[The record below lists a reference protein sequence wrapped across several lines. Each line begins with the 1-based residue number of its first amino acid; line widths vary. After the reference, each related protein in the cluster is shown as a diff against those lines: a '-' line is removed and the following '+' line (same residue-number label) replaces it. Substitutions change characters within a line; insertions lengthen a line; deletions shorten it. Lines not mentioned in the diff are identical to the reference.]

1 MTETIA
7 PSVPGAEIVNGVA
20 YLPGPK
26 GNLRRVEN
34 IAAMDLAVHEQIYRM
49 IGYAQSLSA
58 EIARFK
64 AHSYSDLDALDA
76 LMAQEYGVTR
86 DPAALG
92 NRSYVSA
99 DGKYRVTIKITTP
112 QVAGPELQQAKAL
125 IDQIILEEGATA
137 SPVMAALVST
147 AFGVGKQG
155 KVDFSRLREL
165 RDLDVPDRR
174 WPEVR
179 RAITDGMKDGV
190 SKNYITFHRR
200 RANNGWDLIPLDM
213 AAVEIT
219 DDAFEHP
226 SLRREVEEA
235 QEAYRQMWDA
245 LDGLTDSR
253 TTCTYMDCTEV
264 VAGLVDQ
271 FNAIRTALATVDYLD
286 LDGLTNAEAVALVVA
301 TLNRHVEAGA
311 GQLLDKYVQQHPET
325 ADEEG

>member
-1 MTETIA
+1 MTVEIPVKTT
-7 PSVPGAEIVNGVA
+7 PGAEIVNGVA

-34 IAAMDLAVHEQIYRM
+34 IPAMDIVVHEQVYRM
-49 IGYAQSLSA
+49 IDYAKGLSA

-200 RANNGWDLIPLDM
+200 RANTGWDLIPLDM

-226 SLRREVEEA
+226 SLRRQVEELQA
-235 QEAYRQMWDA
+235 A
-245 LDGLTDSR
+245 LDEAKETIRIQSQTLDAWASG
-253 TTCTYMDCTEV
+253 
-264 VAGLVDQ
+264 
-271 FNAIRTALATVDYLD
+271 AIQLSPED
-286 LDGLTNAEAVALVVA
+286 AE
-301 TLNRHVEAGA
+301 
-311 GQLLDKYVQQHPET
+311 
-325 ADEEG
+325 

>member
-1 MTETIA
+1 MTTPFNTTI
-7 PSVPGAEIVNGVA
+7 PGTEIVNGVA

-34 IAAMDLAVHEQIYRM
+34 IAAMDLAVHEQVYRM
-49 IGYAQSLSA
+49 IDYATGLSA

-64 AHSYSDLDALDA
+64 AHSYGDLDALDA

-92 NRSYVSA
+92 NRAYTSA
-99 DGKYRVTIKITTP
+99 DGKFQVRIKINTP

-125 IDQIILEEGATA
+125 IDEIILEEGPTA

-165 RDLDVPDRR
+165 RDQDVPDHR
-174 WPEVR
+174 WPAVR

-200 RANNGWDLIPLDM
+200 GSDGKWLLIPLDM

-219 DDAFEHP
+219 DDAFDHP
-226 SLRREVEEA
+226 SLRRQIEAAEAAKAKAVECLWTA
-235 QEAYRQMWDA
+235 VAHVALPSGDKALAYTEILDA
-245 LDGLTDSR
+245 LR
-253 TTCTYMDCTEV
+253 
-264 VAGLVDQ
+264 
-271 FNAIRTALATVDYLD
+271 ALGADVRDDTQAYFP
-286 LDGLTNAEAVALVVA
+286 AAVPA
-301 TLNRHVEAGA
+301 NE
-311 GQLLDKYVQQHPET
+311 
-325 ADEEG
+325 